1 MRTFPFS
8 AYGIGLAI
16 GLLCAAP
23 ACSASGQEEEKVVPV
38 NPKPVQKD
46 TIPYLA
52 LGDSYT
58 IGESVAPIDRYP
70 EQLAGRLKAA
80 GIPISDPVIVA
91 RTGWSTG
98 DLISALDANPPSP
111 PFRIVTLLIG
121 VNNQYRKLG
130 LSGYETQFKE
140 LLNRAIQYAGRE
152 RVFVFSIPDYAYTP
166 FGQRTSDPSRI
177 SNEIDEYNA
186 LNRKITESQGVLYF
200 DIPPISRRGLDE
212 PVLVASDGL
221 HPSGE
226 MYRRWVDLALPAITE
241 RLKK

>member
-1 MRTFPFS
+1 MSTSPYSVFGIALIIGWMGFS
-8 AYGIGLAI
+8 S
-16 GLLCAAP
+16 
-23 ACSASGQEEEKVVPV
+23 ACSASGPEEEKVIPV
-38 NPKPVQKD
+38 IPIPVQKD
-46 TIPYLA
+46 TIRYLA

-70 EQLAGRLKAA
+70 EQLAGRLKAT
-80 GIPISDPVIVA
+80 GIPISDPVIIA

-98 DLISALDANPPSP
+98 DLISAMDANPPSP

-121 VNNQYRKLG
+121 VNNQYRQLG
-130 LSGYETQFKE
+130 LSGYEVQFKE

-177 SNEIDEYNA
+177 SREIDEYNA
-186 LNRKITESQGVLYF
+186 LNRKITEGQGVLYF
-200 DIPPISRRGLDE
+200 DITPISRRGLEE
-212 PVLVASDGL
+212 PALVASDGL

-226 MYRRWVDLALPAITE
+226 MYRCWVEVALPAISQ
-241 RLKK
+241 RLKN